1 MVTPPNSPAT
11 ATNLQA
17 VNGEGAT
24 LFPPQ
29 LGGKT
34 EPEKVPPFEL
44 ELEVFSGPL
53 DLLLTLIIKN
63 KLDITEVALAQ
74 VTDDF
79 IAYMQAFPDLSQASQ
94 FLEIAATLLNI
105 KASQLLPG
113 EETEE
118 LDPEY
123 LEVRDLLFSRLL
135 QYRAYKE
142 VADYLRV
149 RIGEGGAYY
158 PREVPLPA
166 KFARL
171 LPPLRVD
178 FTPEDLARAAAE
190 AFTRR
195 PPQVSLSH
203 LHLPQASLA
212 EQTQIVVAELK
223 RSGKASFSQLTRS
236 AKNAT
241 ERVTRFLAL
250 LELYRHRCVEFT
262 QESALE
268 ELYVTLDTKEIPD
281 FNNFIFD
288 EYGATDD

>member
-1 MVTPPNSPAT
+1 MVTPPNSPAVSD
-11 ATNLQA
+11 NPQA
-17 VNGEGAT
+17 AGGEDTG
-24 LFPPQ
+24 LFPPE
-29 LGGKT
+29 LVGNAEPGKA
-34 EPEKVPPFEL
+34 PPFEL

-123 LEVRDLLFSRLL
+123 LEARDLLFSRLL

-142 VADYLRV
+142 VAEFLRE
-149 RIGEGGAYY
+149 RIGEGQAYY

-212 EQTQIVVAELK
+212 EQAQIVVAELK
-223 RSGKASFSQLTRS
+223 RHGKASFSELTRS
-236 AKNAT
+236 AKNPT
-241 ERVTRFLAL
+241 EIVTRFLAL
-250 LELYRHRCVEFT
+250 LELYRRRCVEFT
-262 QESALE
+262 QENALE
-268 ELYVTLDTKEIPD
+268 ELYVTLETSEIPD
-281 FNNFIFD
+281 FTNFIFD
-288 EYGATDD
+288 EYGAADD